1 MAHHHHHHML
11 DINLFREY
19 KGGNPEII
27 RESQR
32 RRFADVTLV
41 DKVIE
46 LDEVWRATI
55 GKLNHIKSFTGIISK
70 EVGNRMKNKVPLGDD
85 LELPKEVTDDVYA
98 LFTKEALEQGSLAK
112 LNTNQLKKLSTY
124 ITEVHIKNSE
134 EEVKQKEKERD
145 DVLLQI
151 GNIVHETVVV
161 SDNEDNNGIVRMVG
175 NPRPKVDPETGYK
188 CLKHIDIMRKLG
200 GLATEEGTQV
210 GGGRGYFLLGDLV
223 RMNLAL
229 QNYAIDFLAKKGYM
243 PIYTPFFMTKEQ
255 MKKVAQLSQF
265 DEELYTVTGEG
276 EDKYLIATSEQPIAA
291 FHLEKRFDESEL
303 PIKYCG
309 MSTCFRKEVGA
320 HGKDTLGIFRVH
332 QFEKI
337 EQFVVTSPK
346 DNKSW
351 EMFDEMIGNSEAF
364 YQSLGIPYRVVNIVS
379 GALNNAA
386 AKKFDLEAWF
396 PGADEGN
403 EYRELVSCS
412 NCTDYQTRRLEV
424 KYGKSKK
431 QGSEVEFC
439 HMLNSTLTATSRTL
453 CCIVENYQTP
463 EGVNVPEVLQPY
475 MGGTKFIKFKN

>member
-1 MAHHHHHHML
+1 ML

-19 KGGNPEII
+19 KGGNPELI

-32 RRFADVTLV
+32 RRYADVTLV

-46 LDEVWRATI
+46 LDEVWRFTC
-55 GKLNHIKSFTGIISK
+55 GKVNNLKSFTNTISK
-70 EVGNRMKNKVPLGDD
+70 VIGQRMKNKVPLGDD
-85 LELPKEVTDDVYA
+85 TDISEEDKANYEA
-98 LFTKEALEQGSLAK
+98 LFEKEALEKGSLDK
-112 LNTNQLKKLSTY
+112 FSTNQLKKLSTF
-124 ITEVHIKNSE
+124 ITEVHINQAD

-145 DVLLQI
+145 SVLEKI
-151 GNIVHETVVV
+151 GNLVHETVVI
-161 SDNEDNNGIVRMVG
+161 SDNEDNNGIVRMIG
-175 NPRPKVDPETGYK
+175 NPRPKVDENGVK
-188 CLKHIDIMRKLG
+188 CLKHIEIMKKIN
-200 GLATEEGTQV
+200 GLALEEGTQV
-210 GGGRGYFLLGDLV
+210 GGGRGYFVLGDLV

-229 QNYAIDFLAKKGYM
+229 QNYAIDFLSKRGYT
-243 PIYTPFFMTKEQ
+243 PIYTPFFMTKDQ

-291 FHLEKRFDESEL
+291 FHLDKRFNDEEL
-303 PIKYCG
+303 PLKYCG
-309 MSTCFRKEVGA
+309 LSTCFRKEAGA

-351 EMFDEMIGNSEAF
+351 EMFDHMIGNSEAF

-386 AKKFDLEAWF
+386 AKKYDLEAWF
-396 PGADEGN
+396 PGAEEGN

-412 NCTDYQTRRLEV
+412 NCTDYQTRRLDV
-424 KYGKSKK
+424 KFGKSSNKK
-431 QGSEVEFC
+431 QGGEVEHC

-453 CCIVENYQTP
+453 CCICENYQTKD
-463 EGVNVPEVLQPY
+463 GVNVPEVLQPY
-475 MGGTKFIKFKN
+475 MGGTKFIPFKN